1 MYRDFYA
8 GHDLLAFPLFALLF
22 FVAVFAA
29 VLVRLFVSGRKDPRY
44 DLLATLPLDDAPAP
58 RARGDLDV

>member
-1 MYRDFYA
+1 
-8 GHDLLAFPLFALLF
+8 
-22 FVAVFAA
+22 
-29 VLVRLFVSGRKDPRY
+29 VRLFVSGRKDPRY